1 MPAPAPIPRRTRP
14 LSGHAASSR
23 VAPPEGR
30 LRRFPSSPPV
40 PRLPANQSVSETH
53 KDLCVS
59 GMNFNRFRDRFHRFA
74 CFSGAQV
81 LAAFP
86 GFARGNYREWIAH
99 GYLVRLRRDWYAFA
113 DTAEIPGICDHVA
126 SRIYSPSYLSCETV
140 LSRCGLIPESVV
152 QLVSCT
158 PLKTARFENPFGQ
171 FAYRTL
177 KPSLMFGYVPV
188 PLPGGLHAFAA
199 TPSKA
204 LCDFLHLN
212 PHLSSPDDLEALRL
226 DPELLAD
233 LFDSGELPR
242 TAARFA
248 SPALSRRLDLLRK
261 VCLP

>member
-1 MPAPAPIPRRTRP
+1 
-14 LSGHAASSR
+14 
-23 VAPPEGR
+23 
-30 LRRFPSSPPV
+30 
-40 PRLPANQSVSETH
+40 
-53 KDLCVS
+53 
-59 GMNFNRFRDRFHRFA
+59 MNFHRFRDRFHRFA
-74 CFSGAQV
+74 CFSVDQV

-86 GFARGNYREWIAH
+86 SFDRNNYRGWLAH
-99 GYLVRLRRDWYAFA
+99 GYLVRLRRGWYAFA
-113 DTAEIPGICDHVA
+113 DAAEIPGISDHVA

-171 FAYRTL
+171 FTYRTL

-188 PLPGGLHAFAA
+188 SLPGGLHAFAA

-212 PHLSSPDDLEALRL
+212 PRLSTPEDLEDLRL

-248 SPALSRRLDLLRK
+248 SAALSRRLDLLRK